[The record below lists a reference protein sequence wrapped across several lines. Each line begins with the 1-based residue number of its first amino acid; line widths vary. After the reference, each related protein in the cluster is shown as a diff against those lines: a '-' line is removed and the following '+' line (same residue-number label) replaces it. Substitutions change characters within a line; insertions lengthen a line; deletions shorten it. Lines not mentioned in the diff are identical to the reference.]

1 MTEATVSQIITA
13 VCYTLPPTI
22 AALAALMQ
30 GRSNSRQTDTQT
42 KTMEAGNEKIVA
54 GTDKIVEKT
63 SAIIQRTE
71 QIHEQTNGNL
81 TLLKAQLQAA
91 MTKVNELE
99 QQIISM
105 AKPTSIKP

>member
-30 GRSNSRQTDTQT
+30 GRANNRQTTDQT
-42 KTMEAGNEKIVA
+42 KTIEASTNKIEA
-54 GTDKIVEKT
+54 STNKITEKT

-105 AKPTSIKP
+105 AKPNSIKP

>member
-1 MTEATVSQIITA
+1 MTEATISQIITA
-13 VCYTLPPTI
+13 VCYTLPPTL

-30 GRSNSRQTDTQT
+30 GRANNRQTDTQT
-42 KTMEAGNEKIVA
+42 ATMGAKT
-54 GTDKIVEKT
+54 DRIVEKT

-99 QQIISM
+99 QQIILM
-105 AKPTSIKP
+105 AKPTPPAKP

>member
-1 MTEATVSQIITA
+1 MTDQLVSQIITA
-13 VCYTLPPTI
+13 VCYTLPPTL
-22 AALAALMQ
+22 AALAALLQ
-30 GRSNSRQTDTQT
+30 GRANNRQTDDQT
-42 KTMEAGNEKIVA
+42 VQIEAK
-54 GTDKIVEKT
+54 TDKLVEKT
-63 SAIIQRTE
+63 SAIITRTE

-105 AKPTSIKP
+105 AKPASIKP